1 MRIESKASIAVAI
14 SGFLWGLFWIP
25 LRALE
30 HAGLHGIWGLALFYG
45 LPALMVLPLF
55 ALRRRQFRASSL
67 RLSLIGVIFA
77 VPLLLYSIAVLETAV
92 IRAILLFYLTPVWST
107 LLERLVLGER
117 VTAMRIA
124 GIGLAFTGILIMFG
138 ANLVAGESL
147 GPGDWM
153 ALAAGFGWSVSTL
166 ALRLNQD
173 LAAPD
178 LFAQNFIW
186 SGLVLVPL
194 LWFFAEPP
202 APPLNLALAQLWWSV
217 PVTIGIVMT
226 AVFTSV
232 WGAPKIS
239 PGLTGLLYMTEIS
252 AGAIT
257 AAIWANEP
265 FGLRELAGIVS
276 ITLAGAIEP
285 VWTAHRRRTSQA

>member
-1 MRIESKASIAVAI
+1 MRIETRASIAVAI
-14 SGFLWGLFWIP
+14 SGFFWGLFWIP

-30 HAGLHGIWGLALFYG
+30 NAGLNGLWGLALFYG
-45 LPALMVLPLF
+45 LPALIVLPILVV
-55 ALRRRQFRASSL
+55 RWQHFRASGL
-67 RLSLIGVIFA
+67 RLSIIGLIFA

-117 VTAMRIA
+117 ITLLRIA
-124 GIGLAFTGILIMFG
+124 GIVMAFIGILTMFG
-138 ANLVAGESL
+138 GDVANSGGLN
-147 GPGDWM
+147 PGDWI

-166 ALRLNQD
+166 SLRLNQD

-178 LFAQNFIW
+178 LFVQNFLW
-186 SGLVLVPL
+186 SAIVLIPL
-194 LWFFAEPP
+194 LWVLGEPP
-202 APPLNLALAQLWWSV
+202 VPSLSLVLSQLWWFV
-217 PVTIGIVMT
+217 PVTICVVMT

-257 AAIWANEP
+257 AAIWAGEP
-265 FGLRELAGIVS
+265 FGLRELAGIAL
-276 ITLAGAIEP
+276 ITAAGALEP
-285 VWTAHRRRTSQA
+285 VWRTIRSPKPVI